1 MGNFFKM
8 SNKIRDEISTLVL
21 PGSNIIFTRYLYLK
35 DEVKLALL
43 VSLLKKSDDAIFWA
57 YELYYSG
64 FKTELFEFIWHIYY
78 IFYATLNPSF
88 EAYLLNKR
96 NELLKDEKLVSAIVQ
111 DLIIRPFNTDVFFLN
126 VICKTFE
133 IECKYKPT
141 NKYNFID
148 AEECKDLGK
157 YNKNR
162 KPINI
167 TIKCML
173 YTSELYEQFMHWFD
187 AHDYR
192 SIAQFILNDKN
203 AKQHNLNP
211 MFTNEYIYGHAIDT
225 FIATFAG
232 LKLAKNRLL
241 KEFKSGDK
249 SDLVLLAKIMTLF
262 SIKEKLVKG
271 KNFYI
276 TISPEEIVQ
285 YETIEPTDE
294 LRAYRIL
301 QNACICGIDDLKHL
315 SLFKLERDKLSKIG
329 VNLVDLYNNKWLY
342 QASFSPVWFDR
353 IKNYRGYVDYINQK
367 VEFVDEEL
375 QQSFFTKYGY
385 EPDEQPLNVKE
396 RSIMAIEK
404 VNNWSA
410 FYNTYNQNSLFKM
423 EEEELDELNE
433 DKIQIHL

>member
-8 SNKIRDEISTLVL
+8 SNKVRDETSTLVL
-21 PGSNIIFTRYLYLK
+21 PGSNIVFTRYLYLK

-78 IFYATLNPSF
+78 VFFSTLNPSF

-96 NELLKDEKLVSAIVQ
+96 NEMLKDEKLVSAIIQ

-133 IECKYKPT
+133 IECKYLEPNLK
-141 NKYNFID
+141 KY
-148 AEECKDLGK
+148 
-157 YNKNR
+157 
-162 KPINI
+162 
-167 TIKCML
+167 ML
-173 YTSELYEQFMHWFD
+173 YSSNLYEQLMFWIE
-187 AHDYR
+187 AQDYR

-203 AKQHNLNP
+203 AKKNNLNTL
-211 MFTNEYIYGHAIDT
+211 FTNEYIYGYAIDA
-225 FIATFAG
+225 FLATFAG
-232 LKLAKNRLL
+232 LKLAKKRLL
-241 KEFKSGDK
+241 KEFSSGDK

-262 SIKEKLVKG
+262 SLKDKLVKG

-285 YETIEPTDE
+285 YETIDATDE

-301 QNACICGIDDLKHL
+301 KTACICGIDDLKHL
-315 SLFKLERDKLSKIG
+315 SLFKLERDKLNEPLI
-329 VNLVDLYNNKWLY
+329 NIYNDKWLY
-342 QASFSPVWFDR
+342 QASFSPLWFDR
-353 IKNYRGYVDYINQK
+353 IKSHRGYIDYINQK

-375 QQSFFTKYGY
+375 QQSFFAKYGY
-385 EPDEQPLNVKE
+385 ETDEQPINVKE
-396 RSIMAIEK
+396 KSIMVIEK
-404 VNNWSA
+404 VNNWTS
-410 FYNTYNQNSLFKM
+410 FYNTYNQNNLFKM
-423 EEEELDELNE
+423 DEDELEELNE
-433 DKIQIHL
+433 DRIHMK

>member
-8 SNKIRDEISTLVL
+8 SNKVRDEISTLVL

-78 IFYATLNPSF
+78 VFYATLNPSF

-96 NELLKDEKLVSAIVQ
+96 NEMLKDEKLVSAIVQ

-126 VICKTFE
+126 IICKTFE
-133 IECKYKPT
+133 IECKYKDKDMIDENN
-141 NKYNFID
+141 NK
-148 AEECKDLGK
+148 
-157 YNKNR
+157 
-162 KPINI
+162 
-167 TIKCML
+167 KCML
-173 YTSELYEQFMHWFD
+173 YTSHLYEQLMFWID

-203 AKQHNLNP
+203 AKKNNLNAL
-211 MFTNEYIYGHAIDT
+211 FTNEYIYAQAIDV
-225 FIATFAG
+225 FISNFTG
-232 LKLAKNRLL
+232 LKLAKKRLL
-241 KEFKSGDK
+241 KEFNNGDK

-262 SIKEKLVKG
+262 SLKDKLVKG

-285 YETIEPTDE
+285 YETIDATDE

-301 QNACICGIDDLKHL
+301 KTACICGIDDLKHL
-315 SLFKLERDKLSKIG
+315 SLFKLERDKLNKSLI
-329 VNLVDLYNNKWLY
+329 DLYNDKWLY
-342 QASFSPVWFDR
+342 QASFSPLWFDR
-353 IKNYRGYVDYINQK
+353 IKSHRGYVDYINQK
-367 VEFVDEEL
+367 VEFVDDEL
-375 QQSFFTKYGY
+375 QQSFYTKYGY
-385 EPDEQPLNVKE
+385 EADEQPINIKE
-396 RSIMAIEK
+396 KSIMAIEK
-404 VNNWSA
+404 VNNWTS
-410 FYNTYNQNSLFKM
+410 FYNTYNQNNLFKM
-423 EEEELDELNE
+423 DEDELEELNGDRINIFHCVL
-433 DKIQIHL
+433 

>member
-8 SNKIRDEISTLVL
+8 SNKVRDEISTLVL

-78 IFYATLNPSF
+78 VFYATLNPSF

-96 NELLKDEKLVSAIVQ
+96 NEMLKDEKLVSAIVQ

-126 VICKTFE
+126 IICKTFE
-133 IECKYKPT
+133 IECKYKDKDMIDENN
-141 NKYNFID
+141 NK
-148 AEECKDLGK
+148 
-157 YNKNR
+157 
-162 KPINI
+162 
-167 TIKCML
+167 KCML
-173 YTSELYEQFMHWFD
+173 YTSHLYEQLMFWID

-203 AKQHNLNP
+203 AKKNNLNAL
-211 MFTNEYIYGHAIDT
+211 FTNEYIYAQAIDV
-225 FIATFAG
+225 FISNFTG
-232 LKLAKNRLL
+232 LKLAKKRLQ
-241 KEFKSGDK
+241 KEFNNGDK

-262 SIKEKLVKG
+262 SLKDKLVKG

-285 YETIEPTDE
+285 YETIDATDE

-301 QNACICGIDDLKHL
+301 KTACICGIDDLKHL
-315 SLFKLERDKLSKIG
+315 SLFKLERDKLNKSLI
-329 VNLVDLYNNKWLY
+329 DLYNDKWLY
-342 QASFSPVWFDR
+342 QASFSPLWFDR
-353 IKNYRGYVDYINQK
+353 IKSHRGYVDYINQK
-367 VEFVDEEL
+367 VEFVDDEL
-375 QQSFFTKYGY
+375 QQSFYTKYGY
-385 EPDEQPLNVKE
+385 EADEQPINIKE
-396 RSIMAIEK
+396 KSIMAIEK
-404 VNNWSA
+404 VNNWTS
-410 FYNTYNQNSLFKM
+410 FYNTYNQNNLFKM
-423 EEEELDELNE
+423 DEDELEELNGDRINIFHCVL
-433 DKIQIHL
+433 

>member
-1 MGNFFKM
+1 MGNYFKIM
-8 SNKIRDEISTLVL
+8 SNKVRDEISTLVL
-21 PGSNIIFTRYLYLK
+21 PGSNIVFTRYLYLK

-64 FKTELFEFIWHIYY
+64 FKAELFELFWHIYY

-96 NELLKDEKLVSAIVQ
+96 NEMLKDDKLVSAIVQ

-133 IECKYKPT
+133 IECKYKINNEYDFT
-141 NKYNFID
+141 D
-148 AEECKDLGK
+148 ADECKDLGK
-157 YNKNR
+157 GKRIKKSNV
-162 KPINI
+162 
-167 TIKCML
+167 IKCMRN
-173 YTSELYEQFMHWFD
+173 TSDLYEQLMLWFD
-187 AHDYR
+187 AQDYR

-203 AKQHNLNP
+203 VKQNNLNP
-211 MFTNEYIYGHAIDT
+211 MFTNEYIYGQAIDA
-225 FIATFAG
+225 FISNFAG
-232 LKLAKNRLL
+232 QKLAKKRLL
-241 KEFKSGDK
+241 KEFNSGDK

-276 TISPEEIVQ
+276 TISSEEIVQ
-285 YETIEPTDE
+285 YETILPTDE

-315 SLFKLERDKLSKIG
+315 SLFKLERDKLNKLGI
-329 VNLVDLYNNKWLY
+329 NLGDLYNNKWLY

-353 IKNYRGYVDYINQK
+353 IKSHRGYVDYINQK
-367 VEFVDEEL
+367 VEFVDEDL
-375 QQSFFTKYGY
+375 QQAFFTKYGY
-385 EPDEQPLNVKE
+385 EPDEQPTNVKE

-404 VNNWSA
+404 VSNWSA

-423 EEEELDELNE
+423 DEEELEELNE
-433 DKIQIHL
+433 DRIQIN